1 LKFTIYRFDSCSDYK
16 QLKIETMKKPFKLT
30 PELDP
35 RCIEYYKK
43 AFPNLSFN
51 EQEKLRLNWISKIRK

>member
-1 LKFTIYRFDSCSDYK
+1 MTYRFESCPDYK

-43 AFPNLSFN
+43 AFSNLSFN